1 MQINIFYYVF
11 FKCADII
18 LFQSALYA
26 GLSISGV
33 VERERMGT
41 VFPHKKL
48 SGNGVPTRE
57 LLRDIFL
64 LLLSNLLFSLLPCY
78 NTSHTSKYVKT
89 EHQNL
94 HIKTNFHGNMI
105 HLYQLKRL

>member
-1 MQINIFYYVF
+1 MISIFFIVILMQINIFYYVF
-11 FKCADII
+11 YKCADII

-57 LLRDIFL
+57 LLRYIFL
-64 LLLSNLLFSLLPCY
+64 LLLLNLLFSLLPCY
-78 NTSHTSKYVKT
+78 NTSHTSK
-89 EHQNL
+89 
-94 HIKTNFHGNMI
+94 
-105 HLYQLKRL
+105 LKLNIRICTLKLISMGI